1 MKIEVWNLETILSD
15 DLIRYTTIDLE
26 NRYFSDDCQY
36 LIHKPVKIRPML
48 NVKSWY
54 FASTKIGLKYLQ
66 FRKNPN
72 NIFEK

>member
-1 MKIEVWNLETILSD
+1 MKIEVWNLEAILSN
-15 DLIRYTTIDLE
+15 DLIGYTTIDLE

-36 LIHKPVKIRPML
+36 LIHKPVKVRPLL
-48 NVKSWY
+48 NVKSLV
-54 FASTKIGLKYLQ
+54 FPIQRICLKYLK

>member
-1 MKIEVWNLETILSD
+1 MKIEVWNLEAILSN
-15 DLIRYTTIDLE
+15 DLIGYTTIDLE
-26 NRYFSDDCQY
+26 NRYFSDDWQY
-36 LIHKPVKIRPML
+36 LIHKPVKVRPLL

-54 FASTKIGLKYLQ
+54 FRSTKIGLKYLK